1 LNFHLWLQRLTIKL
15 GSEATTGSEGTEALK
30 GVAKELFTSPERKK
44 TTSTENV
51 STEKRK
57 KLDLEEGSRDLEESI
72 PRKKAKVDDPLSRI
86 DPSPPLVKERSR
98 ELEESIP
105 PKKAKVDDPL
115 SRIDPSPPLV
125 ESAFLSGAPEP
136 KTIIESN
143 HTQKQPASK
152 SEVGDLASCV
162 VESGKEDADLKP
174 SAENKNME
182 RDSDLKMFEDENT
195 DTHTH
200 KTSHSNTGYTA
211 KPKKESPEKSN
222 KEAPPKETD
231 LDTILYM
238 LP

>member
-152 SEVGDLASCV
+152 SEVGDL
-162 VESGKEDADLKP
+162 KP